1 MKQCDYY
8 LTTQWHEKKGDQAII
23 VSPKLGTS
31 GKNCY
36 LKYDVQIDGPN
47 MTVEIF
53 VNSSSG
59 DAKSL
64 GRIGRDYSSTL
75 RIPASRHSR

>member
-8 LTTQWHEKKGDQAII
+8 LTTEWHEKLGDKAIV

-36 LKYDVQIDGPN
+36 LTYDIQLDGPN
-47 MTVEIF
+47 MTVELF
-53 VNSSSG
+53 VNSSG
-59 DAKSL
+59 TAKSIS
-64 GRIGRDYSSTL
+64 RISKQY
-75 RIPASRHSR
+75 AMK